1 MGRGFITFF
10 PGIYGQF
17 LKLVAY
23 SLVPE
28 TGGFL
33 CEIRPGPEM
42 FLLSFHQW
50 PQAPSSLDSRAM
62 NTGEPHSLAQEMV
75 EILNSLLMGP
85 EQG

>member
-10 PGIYGQF
+10 PGTYGQF
-17 LKLVAY
+17 LELVAFFVK
-23 SLVPE
+23 SGLVLKWRQ
-28 TGGFL
+28 TG
-33 CEIRPGPEM
+33 

-62 NTGEPHSLAQEMV
+62 NTGEPHSLAQEKV